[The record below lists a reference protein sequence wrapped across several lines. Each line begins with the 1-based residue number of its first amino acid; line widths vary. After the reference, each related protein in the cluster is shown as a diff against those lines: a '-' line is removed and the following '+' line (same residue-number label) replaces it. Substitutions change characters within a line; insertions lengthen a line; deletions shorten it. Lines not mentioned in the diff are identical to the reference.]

1 MTRADLSNLS
11 SSSSTSS
18 LLPPPIHG
26 DNKRRRTKKGYQ
38 KKQSVQRNSQRWR
51 GGSIPDRIPSL
62 SEVIKN
68 SDQQAKLEHQ
78 SVSLVERTHGQ
89 ENKGAKGTNTTISA
103 KSSTFQA
110 WKAGYYTSIKSQ
122 KVIKDAATSSGHRQP
137 LQRATAVLETFLSIS
152 PTKLNGANLVC
163 ALTLSAKVMG
173 RDTNPK
179 FRSLLYR
186 MNEILQQMLEQK
198 LLSARQLCNV
208 AWALAKFYDR
218 DAELLPGPPEQT
230 ALSSDEQL
238 GRAETWDLRNDLVG
252 CPAKRVDETIDEIAV
267 QLTAI
272 LDKDVWNAKEGE
284 LSMASWAYGIL
295 RRRRRPPGWQH
306 GPQLSK
312 LPKANDLKAEAGSDL
327 MKFEQW
333 GPQDN
338 AVEACHTL
346 DESCPAG
353 VLFDMIGRALCEPV
367 RSIRELDEEY
377 DPAVVSRRLEQCK
390 WSELANV
397 AWAFASHGR
406 SCSEDA
412 QNLLMAISSEGSR
425 RLREN
430 GDETKLVLSRDI
442 AQIIWS
448 LGTLQADNYRLGD
461 SHVQFVDAVAD
472 YYSSVNAVNEP
483 SNSPFR
489 NWNCPDIVQVAL
501 SLAHSRLDMLP
512 MLQSLYAEALNRLN
526 ADELGSRADMN
537 RKSFLAWEISV
548 LLWAQARFHLTA
560 ENGDVFDSFARQVA
574 ATIGSAM
581 QGGSLFRE
589 IGIGPQEQ
597 ANIAWSLTVLELY
610 DCKAA
615 TSLLGAIFSEAASS
629 CDEEGTIQL
638 EHAHQLWQ
646 SLYLLED
653 ECPSCVEAVPA
664 WFRNYLSE
672 KWNLEK
678 ARRKISSARHRALSK
693 TLALMGVD
701 HYNEHDEDI
710 DVAIVLKP
718 DATWTHETE
727 TSSVQEGVRVA
738 VEFDGPAHFT
748 RIRMPEDGSKP
759 EPPRALGHTVL
770 KYRLLKKQG
779 WTVVRVPFYE
789 FDKIPFWASMERQR
803 YLQRLLKTHGN
814 LKFST
819 VDVSEYKAPVANR
832 QSRFD

>member
-1 MTRADLSNLS
+1 MRTE
-11 SSSSTSS
+11 
-18 LLPPPIHG
+18 
-26 DNKRRRTKKGYQ
+26 NKRRPAKKKGSGV
-38 KKQSVQRNSQRWR
+38 KRNQVWS

-68 SDQQAKLEHQ
+68 SDKQAKLSKRQAISPQ
-78 SVSLVERTHGQ
+78 SSDGAERTNGQ
-89 ENKGAKGTNTTISA
+89 KSNGKRSKTTTAS
-103 KSSTFQA
+103 KSNTFQA

-122 KVIKDAATSSGHRQP
+122 KLIKDAATSPGLQQP
-137 LQRATAVLETFLSIS
+137 IQRATAVLETFLSIS

-173 RDTNPK
+173 RETNPK
-179 FRSLLYR
+179 FRSLLYG
-186 MNEILQQMLEQK
+186 MNEILQHMLEKK
-198 LLSARQLCNV
+198 LLTARQLCNV

-218 DAELLPGPPEQT
+218 DVELLPGPPEQT
-230 ALSSDEQL
+230 ALSSDEHQ
-238 GRAETWDLRNDLVG
+238 GRAETWDLRNDLAG
-252 CPAKRVDETIDEIAV
+252 CPAKRVDQTIDTIAV
-267 QLTAI
+267 QLAAT
-272 LDKDVWNAKEGE
+272 LDKNIWNAKEGE
-284 LSMASWAYGIL
+284 LCMASWAYGIL

-306 GPQLSK
+306 GPQLGK
-312 LPKANDLKAEAGSDL
+312 LPKATDLNTEVGSDL
-327 MKFEQW
+327 IKFEQW
-333 GPQDN
+333 GPHENEVD
-338 AVEACHTL
+338 AYRAL
-346 DESCPAG
+346 DESCPTG
-353 VLFDMIGRALCEPV
+353 ELFDMIGRALCEPV
-367 RSIRELDEEY
+367 RSLSELYEEY
-377 DPAVVSRRLEQCK
+377 GQAHVARRLARCE

-412 QNLLMAISSEGSR
+412 QNLLNAISSEASH
-425 RLREN
+425 RLRDN
-430 GDETKLVLSRDI
+430 GDETKFVLSRDI

-472 YYSSVNAVNEP
+472 YYSSISAMHEP
-483 SNSPFR
+483 SNRPFR
-489 NWNCPDIVQVAL
+489 NWSCPDIVQVAL
-501 SLAHSRLDMLP
+501 SLAHSRLHMLP

-526 ADELGSRADMN
+526 AEMLGSRADMN

-560 ENGDVFDSFARQVA
+560 ENGDIFDSFARQA
-574 ATIGSAM
+574 ARTINSAV
-581 QGGSLFRE
+581 QEGGSSFRD

-629 CDEEGTIQL
+629 CEEEGVIQL

-646 SLYLLED
+646 ALFLLED
-653 ECPSCVEAVPA
+653 ECPSCVEAVPE
-664 WFRNYLSE
+664 WFRDYLSE

-710 DVAIVLKP
+710 DVAIVLKQ
-718 DATWTHETE
+718 DASWTHETE
-727 TSSVQEGVRVA
+727 TSSVPEGVRVA

-748 RIRMPEDGSKP
+748 RIRIPEDGSKP

-819 VDVSEYKAPVANR
+819 ADVSEYKAPVANR